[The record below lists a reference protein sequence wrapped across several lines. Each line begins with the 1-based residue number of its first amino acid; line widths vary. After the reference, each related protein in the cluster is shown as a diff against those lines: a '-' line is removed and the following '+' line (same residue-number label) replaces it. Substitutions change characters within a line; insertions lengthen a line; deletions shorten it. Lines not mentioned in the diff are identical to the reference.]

1 MRAQI
6 VKYKSFKED
15 WKIKRKEGTKKEN
28 LNDFKR
34 GHKEG
39 KKEGTERALE
49 EGRKRANKKRS
60 HRAFNEGQGGY
71 KEGTKRKNI
80 NVLRA
85 QRAKKRAQRGH

>member
-6 VKYKSFKED
+6 VKYKLFKED

-39 KKEGTERALE
+39 TERALE

-60 HRAFNEGQGGY
+60 HRAFNEGKGVY